1 MELYELKEEQEK
13 VILVGVQTRE
23 NDDTED
29 SLEELKEL
37 VKTAGAEV
45 LGTVIQAREA
55 VHPGTPVKL
64 PTNQCPRITS

>member
-23 NDDTED
+23 NDDTKD

-45 LGTVIQAREA
+45 LGTVIQQEKPFIRGIMWEQASWMKS
-55 VHPGTPVKL
+55 V
-64 PTNQCPRITS
+64 